1 MTQDDRPLN
10 GISVLVVEDDP
21 MLLMEL
27 EYILADAGAEI
38 VGVCHSVKEALELA
52 DVDGLN
58 AAVLDFR
65 IGRETIAP
73 VARKLEERGTP
84 FIFYTGQ
91 SVGEPSLAEW
101 RSHPIVQKL
110 AKPRAIVAAIAAA
123 LLDS

>member
-21 MLLMEL
+21 LLLLEL

-38 VGVCHSVKEALELA
+38 VGICHSLSEALELA
-52 DVDGLN
+52 EVDGLN
-58 AAVLDFR
+58 AAILDFR

-91 SVGEPSLAEW
+91 SVSEPSLAEW
-101 RSHPIVQKL
+101 CSHPIIEKP
-110 AKPRAIVAAIAAA
+110 AKPCAIVAAIAG
-123 LLDS
+123 LLDG